1 MVSAKPEG
9 KGRFPMWLLAVI
21 IPGVLLLCCGGGGAG
36 LFGLYWF
43 KGGGPGD
50 KSFKGYVNQRQEGAV
65 VQRVNARLAEYY
77 NYAYQGS
84 AQTHYCVYLADP
96 NGSTTVYGYIP
107 KGSAEGQRVYEKLKD
122 KGQDPV
128 TVELNSVGPNGE
140 RIGPVQGN
148 VLAITRLIE

>member
-1 MVSAKPEG
+1 MVPAKPEG
-9 KGRFPMWLLAVI
+9 KGGFPMWLLAVI

-50 KSFKGYVNQRQEGAV
+50 KSFKNYVDRRPEGPAV
-65 VQRVNARLAEYY
+65 HRLNARLQNYY
-77 NYAYQGS
+77 NYAYLKS
-84 AQTHYCVYLADP
+84 APTHYSVYFQDP
-96 NGSTTVYGYIP
+96 EGPTSVYGYIP
-107 KGSAEGQRVYEKLKD
+107 KSTAEGQRLYEKLKD
-122 KGQDPV
+122 KGQHTV

-148 VLAITRLIE
+148 VLSITRLIE